1 MSVHA
6 ITHSSYLQTV
16 TSNAFEDDTMPRPPR
31 RTDITGTLISYSR
44 CLSVPWRTGQ
54 RVGRT
59 IYAVD
64 AHAERLICVA
74 DTPRLAD
81 HIVQTHNAALQAR
94 TVIERI

>member
-1 MSVHA
+1 MRLLTAGYVRG
-6 ITHSSYLQTV
+6 V
-16 TSNAFEDDTMPRPPR
+16 TSNSFEDDTMPRAPR

-44 CLSVPWRTGQ
+44 CLAVPWRTGR

-64 AHAERLICVA
+64 NNAERLICVA

-81 HIVQTHNAALQAR
+81 HIVQTHNAWLQAR
-94 TVIERI
+94 MVIERI